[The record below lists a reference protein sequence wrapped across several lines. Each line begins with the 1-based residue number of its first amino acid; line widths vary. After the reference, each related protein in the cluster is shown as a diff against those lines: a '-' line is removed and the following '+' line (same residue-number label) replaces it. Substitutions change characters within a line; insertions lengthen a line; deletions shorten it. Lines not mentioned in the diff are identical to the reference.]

1 MIQLKIYSILENP
14 HWEAL
19 KAPMETRISNAKKN
33 GLGRGNNKILA
44 DTETVTFLKYLL
56 FEDNLKKLILLK
68 ANDFISFS
76 NKFFK
81 KFPQLKDKD
90 STLYKFCE
98 NIFVKNAYSR
108 FLCKWTHVKNIGSN
122 VCPYCNRSYIM
133 TLSKDRNVKP
143 QIDHFFPTSIYPFF
157 AVSYYN
163 LIPSCTIC
171 NGLELKIDT
180 DPLKAR
186 LKNPYLIE
194 GNDLRFTYI
203 PLKGR
208 YVTSPFDQDVLKIEI
223 KTNTLQGN
231 LKTFQLEAL
240 YNTHTDHIAEL
251 IFKSRI
257 KYSEKCREMLK
268 VIDGLDLTDKD
279 FDKLIIGNYTDP
291 NDFHKRPLSKMYY
304 DISKELGLIN
314 D

>member
-1 MIQLKIYSILENP
+1 MIQLKVNSTFDKP

-19 KAPMETRISNAKKN
+19 KVSIAKRISNAKKN
-33 GLGRGNNKILA
+33 GLSRGNNKLLA
-44 DTETVTFLKYLL
+44 DRVTVNFLNYLL
-56 FEDNLKKLILLK
+56 VEDNLEELILLQVSE
-68 ANDFISFS
+68 FISFS
-76 NKFFK
+76 KSFFK

-98 NIFVKNAYSR
+98 NIFVKNAYNT

-122 VCPYCNRSYIM
+122 VCPYCNRSYIT
-133 TLSKDRNVKP
+133 TLSKDKKVKP

-163 LIPSCTIC
+163 LIPSCTTC
-171 NGLELKIDT
+171 NGLELKNNID
-180 DPLKAR
+180 PHKLG

-194 GNDLRFTYI
+194 QNDLTFSYI

-208 YVTSPFDQDVLKIEI
+208 YATSPFDHEVLKIEI
-223 KTNTLQGN
+223 NTNTLQGN

-240 YNTHTDHIAEL
+240 YNTHKDHIAEL

-268 VIDGLDLTDKD
+268 GIEDLNLTDKD
-279 FDKLIIGNYTDP
+279 FDRLLIGNYTDP